1 MSNIFSD
8 TNLLSLRYMLTKYTR
23 ILFLFF
29 GLIASQHILAQDIN
43 RERLINDIKYLS
55 SPELKGRKTLSEGS
69 LEARKHIRQ
78 RFQQLGLSSQY
89 TDHTQYFTFTGRRD
103 SVIYENAANIVGFV
117 PGHES
122 SKIIVITAHYDH
134 LGVHNDKIYH
144 GADDNASGTAALLAL
159 AEYFSKNR
167 PRYSMVFAALDGE
180 ELGLQG
186 ARALINDFPFP
197 LEQIILNV
205 NMDMISR
212 NEQNELYATGSFHS
226 PHLLPILQQV
236 GRGAP
241 VNLRFGHDDP
251 AMGSDDWTF
260 SSDHGP
266 FHMQKIPYIYF
277 GVEDHEDY
285 HQPTDTFENIDQ
297 DFFYRAVVTIL
308 RSVKA
313 FDEKL

>member
-1 MSNIFSD
+1 LFSNYNITD
-8 TNLLSLRYMLTKYTR
+8 TNMLTSYRKL
-23 ILFLFF
+23 ILTIAF
-29 GLIASQHILAQDIN
+29 LIAGHQLAAQEIN
-43 RERLINDIKYLS
+43 RERLINDIRYLS
-55 SPELKGRKTLSEGS
+55 SAELQGRKPLTEGS
-69 LEARKHIRQ
+69 MKARKHIRQ
-78 RFQQLGLSSQY
+78 RFQQLGLTSQY
-89 TDHTQYFTFTGRRD
+89 TDHTQFFTFTGRRD
-103 SVIYENAANIVGFV
+103 SVVYERAANIIGFI
-117 PGHES
+117 PGQES

-134 LGVHNDKIYH
+134 LGEHHGEIYY

-159 AEYFSKNR
+159 AEYFSKNK
-167 PRYSMVFAALDGE
+167 PRYSMMFAALDGE
-180 ELGLQG
+180 EMGLQG

-197 LEQIILNV
+197 LEQVVMNI

-212 NEQNELYATGSFHS
+212 NEKDELYATGSFHS

-236 GRGAP
+236 ARTAP
-241 VNLRFGHDDP
+241 LNLRFGHDDP

-266 FHMQKIPYIYF
+266 FHLKKIPYIYF

-285 HQPTDTFENIDQ
+285 HKPTDTFENIDQ
-297 DFFYRAVVTIL
+297 DFYYRAVTTIL